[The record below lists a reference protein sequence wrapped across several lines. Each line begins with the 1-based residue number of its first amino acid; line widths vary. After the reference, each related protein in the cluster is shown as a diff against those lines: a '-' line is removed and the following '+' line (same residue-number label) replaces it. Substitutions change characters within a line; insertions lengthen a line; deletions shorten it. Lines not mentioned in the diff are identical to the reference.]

1 MDSNRPLRV
10 LVVGAGVMGAAHAH
24 ALRGSLQAV
33 VCGVVDLQERAAQS
47 LASEVGVP
55 GFTDLVKA
63 IESTAPDAAVIATP
77 DSAHRQPAE
86 TAIDAGLAVLV
97 EKPLATTV
105 DDAEAIVLRAERAGV
120 RLMTGHL
127 TRFYPRY
134 AQAADLIHSGELGSP
149 VMVTATK
156 WGLTSLG
163 ARVAASTSP
172 LWHFAIHEIET
183 MHWITGGV
191 ISEVDGAQLVESSS
205 GLSIF
210 AATGTLSTGCAFHL
224 ATGWTLPRN
233 SYPRRDF
240 KVHCD
245 RGVVEAMWS
254 TDGLSVDDADGVRQL
269 DCMAWPTLHGRVEGA
284 LRMEVDH
291 FVRSVLEGTPFVI
304 KPDEAVDAVRSAV
317 KLERVAVRRSV
328 S

>member
-1 MDSNRPLRV
+1 PDRV

-120 RLMTGHL
+120 RLM
-127 TRFYPRY
+127 
-134 AQAADLIHSGELGSP
+134 
-149 VMVTATK
+149 
-156 WGLTSLG
+156 
-163 ARVAASTSP
+163 
-172 LWHFAIHEIET
+172 
-183 MHWITGGV
+183 
-191 ISEVDGAQLVESSS
+191 
-205 GLSIF
+205 
-210 AATGTLSTGCAFHL
+210 
-224 ATGWTLPRN
+224 
-233 SYPRRDF
+233 
-240 KVHCD
+240 
-245 RGVVEAMWS
+245 
-254 TDGLSVDDADGVRQL
+254 
-269 DCMAWPTLHGRVEGA
+269 
-284 LRMEVDH
+284 
-291 FVRSVLEGTPFVI
+291 
-304 KPDEAVDAVRSAV
+304 
-317 KLERVAVRRSV
+317 
-328 S
+328 